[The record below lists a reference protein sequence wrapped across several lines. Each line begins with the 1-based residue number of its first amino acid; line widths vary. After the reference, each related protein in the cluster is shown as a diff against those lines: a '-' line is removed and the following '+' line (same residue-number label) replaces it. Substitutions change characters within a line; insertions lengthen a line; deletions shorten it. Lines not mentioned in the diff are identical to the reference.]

1 MKNLLPLLVLILVV
15 SCGKPGGESGC
26 QNMACEV
33 ASYSLATTEEGNI
46 PPEALLFST
55 LVKVTNFDS
64 LEKVKV
70 ENAADLVKR
79 IIMSQE
85 FKDEVVNHIYNGNK
99 TFVDNS
105 GLTNLQIY
113 DRIIIAAERLSPDKN
128 FRLDVE
134 LELYYED
141 SSTIGYTYPS
151 TPRIWMNRKFFTRYT
166 PYQVAGNLTHEWLHK
181 LGFTH
186 AVSDTDSRAFSVPY
200 AVGYIVRRL
209 AAEMYP
215 GLY

>member
-1 MKNLLPLLVLILVV
+1 
-15 SCGKPGGESGC
+15 
-26 QNMACEV
+26 MACDV
-33 ASYSLATTEEGNI
+33 SLYSLATTEEGNI
-46 PPEALLFST
+46 PPEALLFTT
-55 LVKVTNFDS
+55 LVSLVNFDTS
-64 LEKVKV
+64 EREKV

-85 FKDEVVNHIYNGNK
+85 FKDEVVNHIYNGKK

-113 DRIIIAAERLSPDKN
+113 DRIIIGAEKLFPEKN
-128 FRLDVE
+128 FRLDVQ

-141 SSTIGYTYPS
+141 SSTVGYTFPS
-151 TPRIWMNRKFFTRYT
+151 SPRIWMNRKYFSRYT
-166 PYQVAGNLTHEWLHK
+166 SYQVAGNLTHEWLHK

-186 AVSDTDSRAFSVPY
+186 EVADTDSRAFSVPY

-209 AAEMYP
+209 AGEMYP
-215 GLY
+215 SLY

>member
-1 MKNLLPLLVLILVV
+1 MK
-15 SCGKPGGESGC
+15 
-26 QNMACEV
+26 CEL

-46 PPEALLFST
+46 PPEALLFTT
-55 LVKVTNFDS
+55 LVKGVNFDS
-64 LEKVKV
+64 LERVKV
-70 ENAADLVKR
+70 EKAAELVKR

-85 FKDEVVNHIYNGNK
+85 FKDEVVNHIYDGQK
-99 TFVDNS
+99 AFVDNS

-113 DRIIIAAERLSPDKN
+113 DRIIIAAERLSPEKN

-134 LELYYED
+134 IELYYEE

-151 TPRIWMNRKFFTRYT
+151 TPRIWMNRKFFTRYS
-166 PYQVAGNLTHEWLHK
+166 PSQIAGNLTHEWLHK
-181 LGFTH
+181 LGFVH

-209 AAEMYP
+209 TAELYP
-215 GLY
+215 ELN

>member
-1 MKNLLPLLVLILVV
+1 MNKLFLLLLITLVA
-15 SCGKPGGESGC
+15 CGKSGGDKGC
-26 QNMACEV
+26 QSMVCEV
-33 ASYSLATTEEGNI
+33 SLYSLATTEEGNI
-46 PPEALLFST
+46 PPEALLFTT
-55 LVKVTNFDS
+55 LLGLVNFDTS
-64 LEKVKV
+64 EREKV

-85 FKDEVVNHIYNGNK
+85 FKDAVVNHIYNGKK

-105 GLTNLQIY
+105 GLTNLQVY
-113 DRIIIAAERLSPDKN
+113 DRIIIGAERLSPEKN

-134 LELYYED
+134 IELYTED

-151 TPRIWMNRKFFTRYT
+151 STRIWMNRKYFSRYT
-166 PYQVAGNLTHEWLHK
+166 SYQVAGNLTHEWLHK

-186 AVSDTDSRAFSVPY
+186 EVADTDARSFSVPY

-209 AAEMYP
+209 AGEMYP
-215 GLY
+215 SLY